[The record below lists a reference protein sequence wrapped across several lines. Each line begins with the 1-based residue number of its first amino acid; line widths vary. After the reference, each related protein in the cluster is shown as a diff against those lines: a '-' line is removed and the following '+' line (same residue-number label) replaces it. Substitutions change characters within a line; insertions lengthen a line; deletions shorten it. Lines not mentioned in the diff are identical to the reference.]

1 MSNSTDIRKKLE
13 TRRNELERRI
23 ERIDDDVRQV
33 DGPLDPDSGEQSLE
47 LANDQVLDG
56 IDSVTRMELEA
67 IYRTLERVE
76 SGGFGICTKCSEEIS
91 VKRLEAL
98 PHSEFCVTCADAD
111 DSGYPSS
118 NF

>member
-1 MSNSTDIRKKLE
+1 LSNSTDIRKKLE
-13 TRRNELERRI
+13 ARRDELEKRI
-23 ERIDDDVRQV
+23 ERIDKDVRQV

-47 LANDQVLDG
+47 LANDEVLDG

-67 IYRTLERVE
+67 IHRTLGRVE
-76 SGGFGICTKCSEEIS
+76 NGGFGICIKCNKEIP

-98 PHSEFCVTCADAD
+98 PHSEQCVTCADED